1 VLSEPDTKTLAQ
13 VLQMMLLLMMK
24 RHTMKN
30 TTRRNMI
37 GPPHHQ
43 LLRLAKKRAKTRGK
57 ISLRSKMENLEKAVK
72 RTTNQAK
79 MRNLNHTGVFR
90 ISSKLS

>member
-1 VLSEPDTKTLAQ
+1 MML
-13 VLQMMLLLMMK
+13 LQMMR
-24 RHTMKN
+24 RHTMKSM
-30 TTRRNMI
+30 TRRNTI

-57 ISLRSKMENLEKAVK
+57 ISLRSKTENLEKVVK
-72 RTTNQAK
+72 RTMNQAK
-79 MRNLNHTGVFR
+79 MRNLNLTGVSR